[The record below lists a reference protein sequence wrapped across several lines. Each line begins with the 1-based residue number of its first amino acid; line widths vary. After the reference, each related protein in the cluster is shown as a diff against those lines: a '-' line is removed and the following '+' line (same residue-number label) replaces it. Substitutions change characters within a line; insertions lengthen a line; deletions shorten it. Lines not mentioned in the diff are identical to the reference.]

1 MKVSMLFTGMVITL
15 EKDYYATVET
25 THENGMVSM
34 YVCIGREVSEKVEDI
49 MQLTSKPEMTY
60 DLWAE
65 IHNKLSDMAYIEQ
78 VWNAMK

>member
-1 MKVSMLFTGMVITL
+1 MLFTGVVITL
-15 EKDYYATVET
+15 EKGYYATVET

-34 YVCIGREVSEKVEDI
+34 FVCISRHDSEKIVEI